1 VINITRHGLTLQR
14 LNNMIICAC
23 SGLSGGKHAFRLF
36 QRLRHNTK
44 PLAHQP
50 IWLQKSTAGFS
61 SSFIYESKRKKSD
74 ATITGE
80 VKNPEDWTKIGRPSL
95 RKRLGLYAKLSKS
108 RLTGLVVLTAAAGY
122 AIAPGPWDPL
132 VFTGTALGTMLCS
145 SAANSF
151 NQFME
156 VPYDSQ
162 MSRTQDRVLVR
173 GLLRPIDCVTFG
185 TTSGLLGVS
194 TLAAFVNPLT
204 ATLGFL
210 NIFLYAG
217 VYTPSKRYHIAN
229 TWIGAVVG
237 AIPPL
242 MGWAACTGNLDFGA
256 LTLAAILFSWQFPH
270 FNALSWNYRPDY
282 SRAGYKMMSVTDPA
296 LCRRNTLR
304 HALLQIPFAAMVS
317 YLGVANWS
325 FFVLSLP
332 FNVYLSLLSW
342 EFYKSSNSNTARKLF
357 RFTLLHLPVLMF
369 FMIIC
374 SRNTKSK
381 ELARNHLEVEE
392 NG

>member
-1 VINITRHGLTLQR
+1 MMAFCT
-14 LNNMIICAC
+14 CAGS
-23 SGLSGGKHAFRLF
+23 SGRQALKLF
-36 QRLRHNTK
+36 QRFNQQKHNFFHK
-44 PLAHQP
+44 PLWIQNSAS
-50 IWLQKSTAGFS
+50 IST
-61 SSFIYESKRKKSD
+61 SFVYQGKRTKSD
-74 ATITGE
+74 TTTAVGE
-80 VKNPEDWTKIGRPSL
+80 PKDNDWTQIGSHSI

-122 AIAPGPWDPL
+122 AIAPGPWDPY
-132 VFTGTALGTMLCS
+132 VFTCTALGTMFCS

-185 TTSGLLGVS
+185 AVSSLVGVTMLATTVNS
-194 TLAAFVNPLT
+194 LA

-242 MGWAACTGNLDFGA
+242 MGWAACTGDLNVGA

-296 LCRRNTLR
+296 LCRRVTLR
-304 HALLQIPFAAMVS
+304 HALLQIPFAALVS
-317 YLGVANWS
+317 YFGVANWS

-342 EFYKSSNSNTARKLF
+342 EFYKNSNNNTARKLF

-381 ELARNHLEVEE
+381 ELARNQQQQSELVAVNGIE
-392 NG
+392 NV

>member
-1 VINITRHGLTLQR
+1 MVFCSCAGSLSRHVL
-14 LNNMIICAC
+14 I
-23 SGLSGGKHAFRLF
+23 RLF
-36 QRLRHNTK
+36 QRTYKPQIHHLNK
-44 PLAHQP
+44 PLWIQSSAG
-50 IWLQKSTAGFS
+50 ISTS
-61 SSFIYESKRKKSD
+61 LIYQDKRPKSD
-74 ATITGE
+74 AASALSD
-80 VKNPEDWTKIGRPSL
+80 VKDNEWTQVGDHSL
-95 RKRLGLYAKLSKS
+95 RKRLGLYARLSKS

-122 AIAPGPWDPL
+122 AIAPGVWDPY
-132 VFTGTALGTMLCS
+132 VFTATALGTMFCS

-173 GLLRPIDCVTFG
+173 GLLRPIDCVAFG
-185 TTSGLLGVS
+185 AVSSLVGVS
-194 TLAAFVNPLT
+194 ILATAVNSLT

-242 MGWAACTGNLDFGA
+242 MGWAACTGDLNVGA

-304 HALLQIPFAAMVS
+304 HALLQIPFAALVS

-342 EFYKSSNSNTARKLF
+342 EFYKNSNNNTARKLF

-374 SRNTKSK
+374 SGGTKSK
-381 ELARNHLEVEE
+381 EIARNNSDAQQQCGFPTGGNVDADV
-392 NG
+392 